1 MKPIHSIVFI
11 TLIITVFSCGKK
23 IQEDITDFNENI
35 KINLSNLQS
44 GVYYLKVRTK
54 NDIYTKKL
62 ILQ

>member
-23 IQEDITDFNENI
+23 IQEDITDFSEII
-35 KINLSNLQS
+35 KINLSNFQS
-44 GVYYLKVRTK
+44 GVYYLSIITK
-54 NDIYTKKL
+54 DGVDNRKL